1 MPRALPIRST
11 GRASFSMA
19 TEGILVWTIE
29 GLMPGHNAIVL
40 GIWSRPS
47 GFDIMQTF
55 GTSFDYAFLLAVQT
69 RGSIIVAWRPTMW
82 SLYGVSK
89 RTYSLSATVLQ
100 LVIGA
105 VWAITTVY
113 GPAREEEKDDFLLEL

>member
-1 MPRALPIRST
+1 
-11 GRASFSMA
+11 
-19 TEGILVWTIE
+19 
-29 GLMPGHNAIVL
+29 
-40 GIWSRPS
+40 
-47 GFDIMQTF
+47 
-55 GTSFDYAFLLAVQT
+55 
-69 RGSIIVAWRPTMW
+69 MW